1 MVIEGKLGQFEYACH
16 VRRGYGR
23 RIIWK
28 NPPPA
33 GTALHDA
40 YNGAQVEVLRVG
52 LAGKIEYKNPV
63 TGSEGAAY
71 PSDFLEGRS

>member
-1 MVIEGKLGQFEYACH
+1 MVIEGKLGQFDYACN
-16 VRRGYGR
+16 VRRGYDR

-33 GTALHDA
+33 VTALHEA
-40 YNGAQVEVLRVG
+40 HNGAQVEVLRVG
-52 LAGKIEYKNPV
+52 LAGKIEFKNRV

-71 PSDFLEGRS
+71 PSDFIEGRP